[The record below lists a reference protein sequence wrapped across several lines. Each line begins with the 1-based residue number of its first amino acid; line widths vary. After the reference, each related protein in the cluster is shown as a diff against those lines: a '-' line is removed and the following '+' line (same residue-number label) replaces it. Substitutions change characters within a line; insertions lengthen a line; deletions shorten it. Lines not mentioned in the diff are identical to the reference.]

1 MNAIL
6 QTFRDRLAA
15 AGLVVETLEA
25 DGVLHR
31 CACLSGGLSMPLTL
45 RGLSGMVKAP
55 NQVRQGKRR
64 FGIPNAV
71 RRFAAYQTTALR
83 RQSTCRASVRRAAFA
98 YWRGTTSSIRE
109 DWRPHLGRGALRPAF
124 FFIPK
129 PSEFPMI
136 SFSFSKPGA
145 LPAQEVRP

>member
-1 MNAIL
+1 MADMISL
-6 QTFRDRLAA
+6 FAERLRA

-25 DGVLHR
+25 DGALHR

-45 RGLSGMVKAP
+45 LGLSGMVKAP
-55 NQVRQGKRR
+55 NRVRQGKRR
-64 FGIPNAV
+64 FGIPNAAK
-71 RRFAAYQTTALR
+71 RFAAYQTTALC

-109 DWRPHLGRGALRPAF
+109 DWRPHSGRGALRPAF

-129 PSEFPMI
+129 QSEFPMI

>member
-25 DGVLHR
+25 DGALHR

-55 NQVRQGKRR
+55 NHPRRSKRLSCFPR
-64 FGIPNAV
+64 VGRSLAILSLAFCC
-71 RRFAAYQTTALR
+71 
-83 RQSTCRASVRRAAFA
+83 QSSCRAFVRRAAFA
-98 YWRGTTSSIRE
+98 YWQGVTSSIRE
-109 DWRPHLGRGALRPAF
+109 DWRSRMDRGALRPAF
-124 FFIPK
+124 FYFPK
-129 PSEFPMI
+129 PSEAHML